1 MMRKLLRTNGTVE
14 DFAAP
19 VPMAGIKALLGTT
32 SLHVIS
38 LKDGIHVM
46 IIDDWGATKGL
57 PVNQAAT
64 AHYWEKCGGPV
75 DWFMRGD
82 AFICPDSD
90 AS

>member
-1 MMRKLLRTNGTVE
+1 MRKLLHTDGTFL
-14 DFAAP
+14 DFHKP
-19 VPMAGIKALLGTT
+19 VPMDEIRGYLGTT
-32 SLHVIS
+32 SLHVIL
-38 LKDGIHVM
+38 LKDRIHVM
-46 IIDDWGATKGL
+46 IIDDFGATKEL

-75 DWFMRGD
+75 DWFIRGD